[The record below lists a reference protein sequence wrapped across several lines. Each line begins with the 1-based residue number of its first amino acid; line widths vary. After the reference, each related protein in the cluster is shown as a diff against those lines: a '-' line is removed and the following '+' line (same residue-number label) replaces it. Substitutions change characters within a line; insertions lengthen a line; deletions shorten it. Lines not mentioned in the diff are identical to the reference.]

1 MNCDVLGLI
10 TIISIV
16 VISLFY
22 GLKLFDRTT
31 Q

>member
-1 MNCDVLGLI
+1 MTCDALGII

-22 GLKLFDRTT
+22 GLKLFDRIT